1 VVSSHSLNPARINNI
16 SRDASDLRDL
26 IYRPSLALLPAKFL
40 CAAVDPRGDY
50 CGILKVRDQ
59 HDRPSCIG
67 EALAALIDIQR
78 IESYRNR
85 NDPTNAKKDVHP
97 ASAAMLHTMAL
108 EIETIEHGKQAREIY
123 SLRSGLKGFYN
134 TGVCTEEFWAAQ
146 TKQTRRAEFD
156 VATVETMRE
165 ARNVTLGAYYRVRS
179 FVNDYHAALLEAGAL
194 YVSAELHCGWTSPV
208 AGRIVPGP
216 VTDNNLRSGHA
227 FVIVGYDDDGFLVLN
242 SWGPK
247 WGGYVPKGLSS
258 LPGIALWTY
267 EDWARCVLDAWVL
280 RLAVPTPES
289 FRYTVDQQGAA
300 AYGADQPALA
310 SPSVRRQSVLGRY
323 INLDDGR
330 HLRTGSYPSSRRSLE
345 TTLNDL
351 RQSGPDSFE
360 AFRITLHGDTTATE
374 VVMARAAHAIPKDKQ
389 SRIHGLSV
397 LWVNGLLH
405 GASAALKP
413 LFDAAMAIA
422 MGNRADADRR
432 IELMVG
438 PVGRALWRDV
448 QLSARVAGGPG
459 GDAADAVARIVALCA
474 ERSRQLHIVS
484 EGAGSLLL
492 AELLRTALVRRAKPD
507 ALASVLGSLTMV
519 APLNTGQ
526 DFNEKIGPFLDRWG
540 AVRGLR
546 ATIFKPDRN
555 FHERLSVGDYGR
567 SWTDLVQNAL
577 QQEKQILVGAHRFP
591 GPLKG
596 DPRIICLAPP
606 PRRSGDLNSADI
618 LQHEDVAKHVSSM
631 IAGGGTAA

>member
-1 VVSSHSLNPARINNI
+1 MSGPSVNPARIRNI
-16 SRDASDLRDL
+16 RPDASDLRDL
-26 IYRPSLALLPAKFL
+26 IYRPSLALLPAQFL
-40 CAAVDPRGDY
+40 CAAVDPSGAY
-50 CGILKVRDQ
+50 CGVLEVREQ

-78 IESYRNR
+78 IESYRHR
-85 NDPTNAKKDVHP
+85 NDPTGAKSSVYP
-97 ASAAMLHTMAL
+97 ASAAMLHTMAM
-108 EIETIEHGKQAREIY
+108 EIESIELGKQAHEIY

-134 TGVCTEEFWAAQ
+134 TGVCTEAFWAAQ
-146 TKQTRRAEFD
+146 TKRTRRAEFD

-179 FVNDYHAALLEAGAL
+179 FVNDYHAALLDAGAL
-194 YVSAELHCGWTSPV
+194 YVSADLHGGWTNPV
-208 AGRIVPGP
+208 AGRIAPGP
-216 VTDNNLRSGHA
+216 VTDSNLRSGHA
-227 FVIVGYDDDGFLVLN
+227 FVIVGYDEHGFLVLN
-242 SWGPK
+242 SWGPE
-247 WGGYVPKGLSS
+247 WGGYAPEGLGS

-280 RLAVPTPES
+280 RLAVPTPDS

-300 AYGADQPALA
+300 AYGANQPALA

-330 HLRTGSYPSSRRSLE
+330 HLRTGSFPSSRRSLA
-345 TTLNDL
+345 TTLDHL
-351 RQSGPDSFE
+351 RKSDPDSFA
-360 AFRITLHGDTTATE
+360 AFRMTLHGDTTATE
-374 VVMARAAHAIPKDKQ
+374 VVMARAARAIPKDKQ

-397 LWVNGLLH
+397 VWVNGLLH

-492 AELLRTALVRRAKPD
+492 AELLRTELVRRAKPD

-519 APLNTGQ
+519 GPLNTGQ
-526 DFNEKIGPFLDRWG
+526 DFNEKIGPFLERWC
-540 AVRGLR
+540 AVRGLH

-555 FHERLSVGDYGR
+555 FNERLSVGDYGR

-577 QQEKQILVGAHRFP
+577 QQEKQILVGAHKFRY
-591 GPLKG
+591 PLIG
-596 DPRIICLAPP
+596 EPRIIHLAPP
-606 PRRSGDLNSADI
+606 TRRSGDLNSADI
-618 LQHEDVAKHVSSM
+618 LQHDDVEKHVSSM
-631 IAGGGTAA
+631 IAAGGTAAT